1 MSKDS
6 PSNTHETEAPPRAFA
21 ALHNPGFRAYFITS
35 ALSMMADSIEHA
47 ISYWILFEKFQS
59 PALGGFAALS
69 HWLPFLFFSVY
80 SGALADRFDPRRLI
94 QIGMVVFMLVSVG
107 WGLLFLTGTLEKW
120 HAMVLLTL
128 HGFAGVLWGPSA
140 QLLIHDIVG
149 PRLLHSAVRLGSTSR
164 TLGFV
169 AGPAVGGLLLLAM
182 GPAWGILFNAL
193 IYLPMILWLWKAP
206 YGPKF
211 RQGDPPPRRAVR
223 GLGDIQATI
232 RDIAHKPAIVSM
244 TLLAGGASLFV
255 AGGYHAQMPEFAH
268 DLGHSEADLSYSMLL
283 AADGAGALVA
293 GLALESR
300 GWIKASPRT
309 ACILALIWC
318 VAMAS
323 FAATPWYGLA
333 IVLLF
338 IAGFVELTFFAMA
351 QTLVQLEAPAAIRG
365 RVIGLYSMAAG
376 GLRAFSGVSIG
387 IVGSMIGIHWS
398 LALSAL
404 ALFSVVSVLMAFM
417 LPRSGH

>member
-1 MSKDS
+1 MSNDS
-6 PSNTHETEAPPRAFA
+6 PKAFA
-21 ALHNPGFRAYFITS
+21 ALRLPGFRVYFLTS
-35 ALSMMADSIEHA
+35 ALAMMADSIEHA

-94 QIGMVVFMLVSVG
+94 QIGMAIFMLVSIG
-107 WGLLFLTGTLEKW
+107 WGLLFATDALEMW
-120 HAMVLLTL
+120 HAMVLLTM
-128 HGFAGVLWGPSA
+128 HGFAGVLWAPSS

-149 PRLLHSAVRLGSTSR
+149 QQQLHSAVRLSSTSR
-164 TLGFV
+164 ILGVV
-169 AGPAVGGLLLLAM
+169 AGPAVGALLLLLM

-211 RQGDPPPRRAVR
+211 RTGTPPPPRAVR
-223 GLGDIQATI
+223 GLGDIIATI
-232 RDIAHKPAIVSM
+232 REIAGKPAIVSM
-244 TLLAGGASLFV
+244 TLLAGGAALFV

-268 DLGHSEADLSYSMLL
+268 DLGHTEADFSYSMLL

-293 GLALESR
+293 GLLLESR
-300 GWIKASPRT
+300 GWLRAQPRT
-309 ACILALIWC
+309 ACLLALVWC

-323 FAATPWYGLA
+323 FAATPWYPLA

-338 IAGFVELTFFAMA
+338 VAGFVELSFFAMA
-351 QTLVQLEAPAAIRG
+351 QTLVQLNAPAHMRG
-365 RVIGLYSMAAG
+365 RVLGLYSMAAG
-376 GLRAFSGVSIG
+376 GMRAFSGVTIG
-387 IVGSMIGIHWS
+387 VVGSIIGIHWS
-398 LALSAL
+398 LALSAM
-404 ALFSVVSVLMAFM
+404 ALFAVVSVLMAFM
-417 LPRSGH
+417 LRPAR

>member
-1 MSKDS
+1 MCSSD
-6 PSNTHETEAPPRAFA
+6 
-21 ALHNPGFRAYFITS
+21 L
-35 ALSMMADSIEHA
+35 
-47 ISYWILFEKFQS
+47 FQS

-351 QTLVQLEAPAAIRG
+351 QTLVQLEAPAAIREIG
-365 RVIGLYSMAAG
+365 RAHV
-376 GLRAFSGVSIG
+376 
-387 IVGSMIGIHWS
+387 
-398 LALSAL
+398 
-404 ALFSVVSVLMAFM
+404 
-417 LPRSGH
+417 